1 MGADHLPALRDH
13 YRWTAN
19 GDRDHPAW
27 AVLSSAAT
35 GTLRDYISTT
45 DVIGTD
51 DYTISNG
58 TPPQVAAGS
67 AGQMDVI
74 RKQTD
79 SAVPVWQVLQANS
92 MKVYH
97 KDCAKCTTPTFEM
110 ERSITWQAIV
120 RGANGVVYYSFFDM
134 MSGCHRTGTCPR
146 DVSNMTQWARLSTI
160 AAEVER
166 FAPVL
171 LSDAGPAPAVTVL
184 NTTGGVPGWV
194 ATREQWDDAD
204 ASALWIFAAN
214 DGNGGGAVSFILGG
228 GLLATGGSVEVVS
241 ETPVRSIALKAGSD
255 RFVDAS
261 HTMHVAVYKLHTIR
275 SKTDDRE
282 MAQGSGRVQGP
293 GPSYPL
299 VATAQPTGSGTPG
312 HSIWPMWQRVLYL
325 TCRSP
330 LPCQRW

>member
-1 MGADHLPALRDH
+1 
-13 YRWTAN
+13 
-19 GDRDHPAW
+19 
-27 AVLSSAAT
+27 
-35 GTLRDYISTT
+35 
-45 DVIGTD
+45 
-51 DYTISNG
+51 
-58 TPPQVAAGS
+58 
-67 AGQMDVI
+67 
-74 RKQTD
+74 
-79 SAVPVWQVLQANS
+79 
-92 MKVYH
+92 
-97 KDCAKCTTPTFEM
+97 
-110 ERSITWQAIV
+110 V

-134 MSGCHRTGTCPR
+134 MSGCHRTGTCPL